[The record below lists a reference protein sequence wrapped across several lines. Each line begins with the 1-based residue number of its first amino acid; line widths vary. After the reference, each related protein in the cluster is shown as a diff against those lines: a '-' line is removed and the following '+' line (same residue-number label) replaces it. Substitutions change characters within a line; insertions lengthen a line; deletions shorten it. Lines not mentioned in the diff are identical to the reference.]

1 MRYLAIGLAGVLA
14 LAAAPAF
21 AGPFGASADVDNTIT
36 VSGSWTSVQWYEAD
50 GCYSG
55 VGDPTVSDWDSQA
68 QGNTPINLSTTASDS
83 QGSAYSAISVF
94 AGPPTIDIESGAQV
108 HDVQPGPGGE
118 VDYHWAFG
126 YSQGGAN
133 WLTSGATQ
141 TVDVTVEYDIVLDPA
156 EYGAAE
162 TEVFAKIYVAFW
174 DGQNQPTGPNDLL
187 LTEDAEWVREN
198 SGVPNTSDYLVRTV
212 VLDTAGGVTKH
223 FTGSK
228 TWQVDVTSGSYYS
241 FWGQADA
248 SAWTVAVPEPATM
261 LLAGLG
267 TAALLL
273 GRRRKR

>member
-1 MRYLAIGLAGVLA
+1 MRLVTISLAGALF

-21 AGPFGASADVDNTIT
+21 AGPFGASADVDSTTT

-55 VGDPTVSDWDSQA
+55 VGDPSVSDWDSQA
-68 QGNTPINLSTTASDS
+68 QGNTPISLSTAASDS
-83 QGSAYSAISVF
+83 QGQASSAIVVS
-94 AGPPTIDIESGAQV
+94 AGPPTIDIASSAWV
-108 HDVQPGPGGE
+108 HDVWPGPSGE

-141 TVDVTVEYDIVLDPA
+141 TVDVTVEYDIMLDPA

-162 TEVFAKIYVAFW
+162 TEVFANIYVAFW

-198 SGVPNTSDYLVRTV
+198 SGGPNTSDYLVKTV
-212 VLDTAGGVTKH
+212 VLDTVGGVTKH
-223 FTGSK
+223 FAGSK
-228 TWQVDVTSGSYYS
+228 TWHVDVTAGSYYS
-241 FWGQADA
+241 FWSQADA
-248 SAWTVAVPEPATM
+248 SAWTVAVPEPATIT
-261 LLAGLG
+261 LLGLG
-267 TAALLL
+267 ALALLW
-273 GRRRKR
+273 RKRR